1 MTGRAKAL
9 RHRVQCLLCN
19 AIFGNDYVKRHTAA
33 HHKDY
38 LSHNRL
44 APTRPFSGTFS
55 ARPIDCF
62 LANRGATVTPECK
75 HDDLSEESGH
85 LNLKYRRTDT
95 SSASDKWDD
104 VSSCADDDDDVRDQE
119 APPVETSV
127 EVISGHTY
135 SYNSLLTDAIHA
147 IVYKPHQNPMYT
159 STRLTLTLTLTLT
172 LSYPIPNPNHN
183 PNTIDNPNTSP
194 NLKML
199 HLSAI
204 RKQIYRH
211 VVETVS
217 WSLTDWLN
225 GNMRLVMLRYWLSC
239 T

>member
-85 LNLKYRRTDT
+85 LSLKYCRTDT
-95 SSASDKWDD
+95 SSASDD

-135 SYNSLLTDAIHA
+135 SCNSLLTDA
-147 IVYKPHQNPMYT
+147 MYT
-159 STRLTLTLTLTLT
+159 
-172 LSYPIPNPNHN
+172 P
-183 PNTIDNPNTSP
+183 
-194 NLKML
+194 
-199 HLSAI
+199 
-204 RKQIYRH
+204 
-211 VVETVS
+211 
-217 WSLTDWLN
+217 
-225 GNMRLVMLRYWLSC
+225 SC
-239 T
+239 TNHAKTLCT